1 MFTIVSWDEAG
12 VFIFFVYGLAFFS
25 LGLAL
30 LVESGRA
37 SELGFARSMR
47 LLAGFGLLHGFHEWT
62 EMFERGY
69 SLYRQISAPDWLMWC
84 RLAMLTASFL
94 ALLAFGEHLLVRE
107 GDSRAPFWRLT
118 GAAITWYTLSCII
131 VRVTYN
137 LNDQQWLAAA
147 DVLSR
152 YILGVPGSVLACLAL
167 WRQRSIFRERGMGRF
182 VRDLT
187 VASVAM
193 ALYGVIGQFITRP
206 SAIFPSTILNADL
219 FLRLFGFP
227 IQLFRAGASVVVAL
241 SMIRVLRALEV
252 ENQQRLDTIQ
262 RDKLAAEELS
272 QEELK
277 RLNIELHVANEQTA
291 RLLHEVQKRDALR
304 GELLQR
310 ITNAQESERQR
321 IARELHDGTGQA
333 LTGLALGLRGL
344 AAQAHRDPELTVRRL
359 NILEGMATT
368 SLGELRHLIN
378 DLRPP
383 QLDDMGLVAALR
395 WLIGRFQDRDK
406 PKILLEIKGMPY
418 PLQPDEETTLFRIAQ
433 EGLTNAIKH
442 AQADHVWVMLDYDD
456 GPSLTVRDDGIGFD
470 PEVVMHPKG
479 IRTSWGM
486 AGMQERAT
494 LINATLNLDSRPGAG
509 ASFTVH
515 LNEPQ
520 RLEASHAN

>member
-12 VFIFFVYGLAFFS
+12 IFIFFVYGLAFFS

-84 RLAMLTASFL
+84 RLAILTASFL

-107 GDSRAPFWRLT
+107 RDRHAPFWRLT

-131 VRVTYN
+131 VRITYN
-137 LNDQQWLAAA
+137 LTDQEWLAAA

-152 YILGVPGSVLACLAL
+152 YVLGVTGSVLACLAL
-167 WRQRSIFRERGMGRF
+167 WRQRAIFRERGMGRF

-187 VASVAM
+187 VAAVAL
-193 ALYGVIGQFITRP
+193 ALYGVVGQFVTR
-206 SAIFPSTILNADL
+206 SSVIFPSTVLNADL
-219 FLRLFGFP
+219 FLGLFGFP

-241 SMIRVLRALEV
+241 SMIHVLRALEV
-252 ENQQRLDTIQ
+252 ENQQRLDSMQ
-262 RDKLAAEELS
+262 KDKLAAEELS

-277 RLNIELHVANEQTA
+277 RLNAELQTANEQTA
-291 RLLHEVQKRDALR
+291 RLLHEVQKRDTLR

-344 AAQAHRDPELTVRRL
+344 AVQVHKDPELTARRL
-359 NILEGMATT
+359 AILEGMATT

-395 WLIGRFQDRDK
+395 WLVERFQDQDS
-406 PKILLEIKGMPY
+406 PEILLEIKGMPY
-418 PLQPDEETTLFRIAQ
+418 PLQPNVETTLFRITQ
-433 EGLTNAIKH
+433 EGLNNAIKH
-442 AQADHVWVMLDYDD
+442 AQADHVWVTLDYDD
-456 GPSLTVRDDGIGFD
+456 GPGLTVRDDGIGFD
-470 PEVVMHPKG
+470 PETVMHPEG

-494 LINATLNLDSRPGAG
+494 LINASLSLNSRPGAG
-509 ASFTVH
+509 SSFTVR
-515 LNEPQ
+515 LNEPKQ
-520 RLEASHAN
+520 LENIDAN